1 MRGIIKMENKVTP
14 NGNYKL
20 ATRDADK
27 VYTSGITPKI
37 NGQLV
42 KTGKLDNQTDLS
54 EYESVTQQAIKNAIQ
69 VIDQEISGTEAI
81 DRIIMMTVYV
91 NASEDFESHSKIADF
106 ASDYLV
112 DQFGE
117 TIIGSRAAVGVSSLP
132 DNAPLEISLIA
143 NIK

>member
-1 MRGIIKMENKVTP
+1 MNNKIIP

-20 ATRDADK
+20 ATRDGDK

-37 NGQLV
+37 NGELV
-42 KTGKLDNQTDLS
+42 KTGKLDNQTDLN
-54 EYESVTQQAIKNAIQ
+54 EYESVTRQAIKNAIQ
-69 VIDQEISGTEAI
+69 VINQEISDGEAV

-91 NASEDFESHSKIADF
+91 NASENFEHHSKIADF

-112 DQFGE
+112 EQFGE

-132 DNAPLEISLIA
+132 GNSPLEISLIVT
-143 NIK
+143 IK

>member
-1 MRGIIKMENKVTP
+1 MNNKIIP

-20 ATRDADK
+20 ATRDGDK

-37 NGQLV
+37 NGELV
-42 KTGKLDNQTDLS
+42 KTGKLDNQTDLN
-54 EYESVTQQAIKNAIQ
+54 EYESVTRQAIKNAIQ
-69 VIDQEISGTEAI
+69 VINQEISDGEAV

-91 NASEDFESHSKIADF
+91 NASENFEHHSKIADF

-112 DQFGE
+112 EQFGE

-132 DNAPLEISLIA
+132 GNAPLEISLIVK
-143 NIK
+143 IT

>member
-1 MRGIIKMENKVTP
+1 MP

-20 ATRDADK
+20 AARDGEK

-42 KTGKLDNQTDLS
+42 KTGKLDNQTELS
-54 EYESVTQQAIKNAIQ
+54 EYESVTQQAIKNAIK
-69 VIDQEISGTEAI
+69 VIEQEISDRERI

-91 NASEDFESHSKIADF
+91 NASEDFEFHSKIADF

-112 DQFGE
+112 EQFGE

-132 DNAPLEISLIA
+132 GNAPLEISLIA

>member
-1 MRGIIKMENKVTP
+1 MNNKIMP

-20 ATRDADK
+20 AARDGEK

-42 KTGKLDNQTDLS
+42 KTGKLDNQTELS
-54 EYESVTQQAIKNAIQ
+54 EYESVTQQAIKNAIK
-69 VIDQEISGTEAI
+69 VIEQEISDRERI

-91 NASEDFESHSKIADF
+91 NASEDFEFHSKIADF

-112 DQFGE
+112 EQFGE

-132 DNAPLEISLIA
+132 GNAPLEISLIA

>member
-1 MRGIIKMENKVTP
+1 MNNKIIP

-20 ATRDADK
+20 ASRDGEK

-42 KTGKLDNQTDLS
+42 KTGKLDNQTELS
-54 EYESVTQQAIKNAIQ
+54 EYESVTQQAIKNAIK
-69 VIDQEISGTEAI
+69 VIEQEISDREKI

-91 NASEDFESHSKIADF
+91 NASEDFEFHSKIADF
-106 ASDYLV
+106 ASDYLFE
-112 DQFGE
+112 QFGE

-132 DNAPLEISLIA
+132 GNAPLEISLIA

>member
-1 MRGIIKMENKVTP
+1 MNNKIIP

-20 ATRDADK
+20 ATRDGDK

-37 NGQLV
+37 NGELV
-42 KTGKLDNQTDLS
+42 KTGKLDNQTDLN
-54 EYESVTQQAIKNAIQ
+54 EYESVTRQAIKNAIQ
-69 VIDQEISGTEAI
+69 VINQEISDGEAV

-91 NASEDFESHSKIADF
+91 NASENFEHHSKIADF

-112 DQFGE
+112 EQFGE
-117 TIIGSRAAVGVSSLP
+117 TIIGARAAVGVSSLP
-132 DNAPLEISLIA
+132 GNAPLEISLIV

>member
-1 MRGIIKMENKVTP
+1 MNNKIIP

-20 ATRDADK
+20 AARDGEK

-42 KTGKLDNQTDLS
+42 KTGKLDNQTELS
-54 EYESVTQQAIKNAIQ
+54 EYESVTQQAIKNAIK
-69 VIDQEISGTEAI
+69 VIEQEISDREKI

-91 NASEDFESHSKIADF
+91 NASEDFEFHSKIADF
-106 ASDYLV
+106 ASDYLFE
-112 DQFGE
+112 QFGE

-132 DNAPLEISLIA
+132 GNAPLEISLIA

>member
-1 MRGIIKMENKVTP
+1 MNNKIIP
-14 NGNYKL
+14 NGHYKL
-20 ATRDADK
+20 ATRDGDK

-42 KTGKLDNQTDLS
+42 KTGKLDNQTEFS
-54 EYESVTQQAIKNAIQ
+54 EYESVTQQTIKNAIK
-69 VIDQEISGTEAI
+69 VIEQELSDVEKI
-81 DRIIMMTVYV
+81 DRIVMMTVYV
-91 NASEDFESHSKIADF
+91 NASEDFDFHSKIADF

-132 DNAPLEISLIA
+132 GNAPLEISLIA

>member
-1 MRGIIKMENKVTP
+1 MENKVTP

-91 NASEDFESHSKIADF
+91 NASVDFESHSKIADF

>member
-1 MRGIIKMENKVTP
+1 MNNKIIP

-20 ATRDADK
+20 ASRDGDK

-42 KTGKLDNQTDLS
+42 KTGRLDNQTEFS
-54 EYESVTQQAIKNAIQ
+54 EYESVTQQAIINAIS
-69 VIDQEISGTEAI
+69 VIEQELSDVEKI

-91 NASEDFESHSKIADF
+91 NASEDFEVHSKIADF

-132 DNAPLEISLIA
+132 GNAPLEISLIA